1 MKNQYDYVIVGAGVA
16 AATIAKGLLEH
27 KHDTSILILEAGP
40 EIIAKDRRFWWDYIT
55 RGERPYTFTYDQ
67 KFEADSTGNIE
78 YQTDGVRVKAYGGST
93 MHWGAWCLRFRP
105 EDFNLHTNTGEG
117 ADWPI
122 NYEDLESYYNDAEAF
137 LSVCGDDNANWIP
150 RSKPYP
156 VPPFE
161 WTAAD
166 GAMIEAWEQLD
177 VVYQDGD
184 IDPGT
189 KTKIKSGKM
198 PIARYRK
205 CMTTGTCKYC
215 PIGGRFNAQYV
226 LDDLKNDTRF
236 INFEVRVNAPVH
248 KVNASSK
255 SKIESVTYTDN
266 LNGKK
271 HTVYGDTIILA
282 SGAYNVPKLLRAS
295 KNEFWQ
301 DGIGNDYDLVGR
313 FVVSHS
319 MLNVVG
325 KAKSNPNGWFQEY
338 DFPTLMSHSYNTK
351 EHQKKGKIFMFKNRT
366 TPNVDIAQLMI
377 EGKTREEID
386 EIVYGEMT
394 INLQAFLEE
403 KGKFSNRLEAKPG
416 VDRFGLPL
424 TTVHFSRTDE
434 EMKNANDRLRLLEQV
449 IEKMGLEVTSSR
461 IDKPGG
467 HHTTGTARMGTS
479 PENSV
484 TDKFMK
490 VHDTDNLYVCSNAAF
505 PTGSAVNPTLT
516 LTAMAFRLVEHLKK
530 TNQIKSKIEDV
541 NTVDTI

>member
-1 MKNQYDYVIVGAGVA
+1 MKEQFDYVIVGGGVA
-16 AATIAKGLLEH
+16 AATVAKGLLEN

-67 KFEADSTGNIE
+67 KFEADSTGNID

-105 EDFNLHTNTGEG
+105 EDFNLYTNTGEG

-122 NYEDLESYYNDAEAF
+122 NYEDLEPFYNDAEAF
-137 LSVCGDDNANWIP
+137 LSVCGDSEAGWIP
-150 RSKPYP
+150 RSKPYT

-166 GAMIEAWEQLD
+166 GEMIKAWEQLD
-177 VVYQDGD
+177 VVYQEGD

-189 KTKIKSGKM
+189 KSKIKSGKM

-226 LDDLKNDTRF
+226 LDDLKNDPRF
-236 INFEVRVNAPVH
+236 VNFEVRVNSPVH
-248 KVNASSK
+248 QVNAKSK
-255 SKIESVTYTDN
+255 SQIESVTYTDN
-266 LNGKK
+266 LSGEQKI
-271 HTVYGDTIILA
+271 VYGDTIILA
-282 SGAYNVPKLLRAS
+282 SGAYNVPKLLMAS
-295 KNEFWQ
+295 KNDFWNN
-301 DGIGNDYDLVGR
+301 GIGNDNDLVGR
-313 FVVSHS
+313 YVVSHS

-351 EHQKKGKIFMFKNRT
+351 EHQKKGKIFMFKDRT

-394 INLQAFLEE
+394 VRLQAFLEE
-403 KGKFSNRLEAKPG
+403 KGKHSNRLQAKPG
-416 VDRFGLPL
+416 VDRFGLPQ

-434 EMKNANDRLRLLEQV
+434 EMKNANDRLKLLEQ
-449 IEKMGLEVTSSR
+449 ILEKMGLEIVTSKV
-461 IDKPGG
+461 DKPGG

-484 TDKFMK
+484 TNRDMK
-490 VHDTDNLYVCSNAAF
+490 VHETENLYVCSNAAF

-516 LTAMAFRLVEHLKK
+516 LTAMAFRLVKHLINKNKK
-530 TNQIKSKIEDV
+530 TTTTEHDNAYVRI
-541 NTVDTI
+541 

>member
-1 MKNQYDYVIVGAGVA
+1 MKDTFDYVIVGGGVA
-16 AATIAKGLLEH
+16 AATLAKGLLLNNH
-27 KHDTSILILEAGP
+27 KTSILILEAGP

-67 KFEADSTGNIE
+67 KWEADSTGNID
-78 YQTDGVRVKAYGGST
+78 YQTEGVRVKAYGGST
-93 MHWGAWCLRFRP
+93 MHWGAWCLRFKP
-105 EDFNLHTNTGEG
+105 EDFNLFTNTGEG

-122 NYEDLESYYNDAEAF
+122 NYEDLEPFYNDAEAY
-137 LSVCGDDNANWIP
+137 LSVCGDNDDDTFE

-166 GAMIEAWEQLD
+166 GKLIKAWEQMD
-177 VVYQDGD
+177 VTYQEGD

-189 KTKIKSGKM
+189 ASKIKPGKM

-226 LDDLKNDTRF
+226 LDDLKNDSRF
-236 INFEVRVNAPVH
+236 VNFEVRINSPVH
-248 KVNASSK
+248 KVNVSSK
-255 SKIESVTYTDN
+255 SKAESVAYTDN
-266 LNGKK
+266 LSGKEYI
-271 HTVYGDTIILA
+271 VYGDTIVLA
-282 SGAYNVPKLLRAS
+282 SGAYNVPKLLMAS
-295 KNEFWQ
+295 KSEFWEN
-301 DGIGNDYDLVGR
+301 GIGNDHDLVGR

-325 KAKSNPNGWFQEY
+325 KATSNKDGWFQEY

-351 EHQKKGKIFMFKNRT
+351 EHQKKGKIFMFKDRT
-366 TPNVDIAQLMI
+366 TPNINIADLMI
-377 EGKTREEID
+377 AGKTREEID
-386 EIVYGEMT
+386 AIVYGEMT
-394 INLQAFLEE
+394 IRIQAFLEE
-403 KGKFSNRLEAKPG
+403 KGKHSNRLQAKPG
-416 VDRFGLPL
+416 VDRFGLPQ

-434 EMKNANDRLRLLEQV
+434 EMKNANDRLKLLEAA
-449 IEKMGLEVTSSR
+449 IEKMGMEV
-461 IDKPGG
+461 IYANVDKPGG
-467 HHTTGTARMGTS
+467 HHTTGTARMGTA

-516 LTAMAFRLVEHLKK
+516 LTALAFRLVDHLTKK
-530 TNQIKSKIEDV
+530 
-541 NTVDTI
+541 